1 MTSFL
6 AILWIPTTAHA
17 MTERSTTEM
26 HTESNTTPSSKRQMV
41 LVTASTAP
49 VGRSIVEQ
57 LVAMGHPVRALTR
70 DPEKAHLPADA
81 EIVAGD
87 LGDAASL
94 AAAFQEVST
103 VFLLAAVPGF
113 APAFLAAAKAAG
125 VCRVVFQSSGAIID
139 DADKQPNPIAAF
151 HADIEHQ
158 IRDSGLE
165 WTFLRLEVASADAL
179 QWAFDVPAQ
188 LKAGDVVRG
197 PYAEAA
203 GSPIHPAD
211 FAAVAIAALTQ
222 EEHAGKIYHL
232 TGPQSLT
239 HREQVRL
246 IGQALGR
253 PLRYEELDEEQA
265 RAAISPYAP
274 ADVLF
279 AMWKQS
285 LLQLAPVTDTVQ
297 RLTGR
302 PPRSVEGWA
311 ADLAAHLP

>member
-1 MTSFL
+1 M
-6 AILWIPTTAHA
+6 
-17 MTERSTTEM
+17 STHSTNNQSGK
-26 HTESNTTPSSKRQMV
+26 HSLI
-41 LVTASTAP
+41 LVTAATAP

-57 LVAMGHPVRALTR
+57 LVALGHPVRALTR
-70 DPEKAHLPADA
+70 DPEKAGLPAGAEVVTGDLSDA
-81 EIVAGD
+81 E
-87 LGDAASL
+87 SL
-94 AAAFQEVST
+94 AAAFQDVSA

-113 APAFLAAAKAAG
+113 APIFLKTAKEAG
-125 VCRVVFQSSGAIID
+125 VRRIVFQSSGAVVD
-139 DADKQPNPIAAF
+139 DTKEQPNPIAAF
-151 HADIEHQ
+151 HYDIERQ

-188 LKAGDVVRG
+188 FKAGDVVRG

-211 FAAVAIAALTQ
+211 FAAVAVVALTR
-222 EEHAGKIYHL
+222 EEHAGQIYHL

-239 HREQVRL
+239 HREQIQL
-246 IGQALGR
+246 IGEALGR

-279 AMWKQS
+279 ATWKQHIGTP
-285 LLQLAPVTDTVQ
+285 APVTETVQ

-302 PPRSVEGWA
+302 PPRSVEDWA
-311 ADLAAHLP
+311 VDMAAHLR

>member
-1 MTSFL
+1 
-6 AILWIPTTAHA
+6 
-17 MTERSTTEM
+17 
-26 HTESNTTPSSKRQMV
+26 V
-41 LVTASTAP
+41 
-49 VGRSIVEQ
+49 
-57 LVAMGHPVRALTR
+57 
-70 DPEKAHLPADA
+70 
-81 EIVAGD
+81 
-87 LGDAASL
+87 
-94 AAAFQEVST
+94 AFQDVSAM
-103 VFLLAAVPGF
+103 FLLAAVPGF
-113 APAFLAAAKAAG
+113 APTFLKVAREAG
-125 VCRVVFQSSGAIID
+125 VHRIVFQSSGAVVD
-139 DADKQPNPIAAF
+139 DAEEQPNAIAAF
-151 HADIEHQ
+151 HHVIERQ

-188 LKAGDVVRG
+188 LQAGDVVRG
-197 PYAEAA
+197 PYAKAA

-222 EEHAGKIYHL
+222 NEHAGKIYHL

-253 PLRYEELDEEQA
+253 LLRYEELDEEQA

-279 AMWKQS
+279 ATWNQY
-285 LLQLAPVTDTVQ
+285 LGVPAPVNDTVQ

-302 PPRSVEGWA
+302 APRSVEAWA
-311 ADLAAHLP
+311 QGLAAHLQ